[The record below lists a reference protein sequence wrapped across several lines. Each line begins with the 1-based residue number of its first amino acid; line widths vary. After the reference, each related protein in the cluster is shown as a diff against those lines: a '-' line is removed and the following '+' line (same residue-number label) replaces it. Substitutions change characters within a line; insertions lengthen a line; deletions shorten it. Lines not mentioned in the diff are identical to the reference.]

1 MKRNRAGQTRWTT
14 DVELVDLV
22 RALARQMP
30 DQTIAALLKRSGKA
44 TGRGNSWTRGRI
56 CSLRHQYDI
65 AIYCDGEH
73 ADRGEA
79 TIEEAAAVLALSP
92 ATIRRLI
99 AWGILPATQH
109 CKGAPW
115 IIRQTDLKREDIR
128 RQADMR
134 RLRRPPSDKRQQN
147 LLDLSIG

>member
-1 MKRNRAGQTRWTT
+1 VKRNRAGQTRWTT

-79 TIEEAAAVLALSP
+79 TI
-92 ATIRRLI
+92 
-99 AWGILPATQH
+99 
-109 CKGAPW
+109 
-115 IIRQTDLKREDIR
+115 
-128 RQADMR
+128 
-134 RLRRPPSDKRQQN
+134 
-147 LLDLSIG
+147 